1 MKFFTLE
8 GQFLAIAIKMWH
20 FCNQDIRNHLT
31 LKKVPETHNYVQYM
45 LQSDVTFWATKQ
57 LQAPRP

>member
-1 MKFFTLE
+1 
-8 GQFLAIAIKMWH
+8 MWT

-31 LKKVPETHNYVQYM
+31 LKKVAETHNYVQYM
-45 LQSDVTFWATKQ
+45 LQSDVHFWATKQ